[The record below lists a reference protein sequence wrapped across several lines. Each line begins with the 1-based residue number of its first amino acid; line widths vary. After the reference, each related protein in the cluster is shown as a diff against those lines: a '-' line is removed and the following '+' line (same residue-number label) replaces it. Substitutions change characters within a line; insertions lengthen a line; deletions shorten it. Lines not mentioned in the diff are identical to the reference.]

1 MTLFSMLCV
10 RRLRER
16 IVSTDIRDLPT
27 AVPLD
32 DRHMD
37 EWDPEHERALSC
49 LIREMDTE
57 AWPVDDR
64 ETKEKVSCI
73 FSSRHD
79 FDTL

>member
-1 MTLFSMLCV
+1 MLCV

-16 IVSTDIRDLPT
+16 IVSIDICDLPMV
-27 AVPLD
+27 VPLD

-49 LIREMDTE
+49 LIREMDME

-64 ETKEKVSCI
+64 ETKEKVSRI
-73 FSSRHD
+73 FSLRHD

>member
-1 MTLFSMLCV
+1 MLCI

-16 IVSTDIRDLPT
+16 IVSTDIHDLPM

-37 EWDPEHERALSC
+37 ERDPEHECALSC

-64 ETKEKVSCI
+64 ETKEKVSRV